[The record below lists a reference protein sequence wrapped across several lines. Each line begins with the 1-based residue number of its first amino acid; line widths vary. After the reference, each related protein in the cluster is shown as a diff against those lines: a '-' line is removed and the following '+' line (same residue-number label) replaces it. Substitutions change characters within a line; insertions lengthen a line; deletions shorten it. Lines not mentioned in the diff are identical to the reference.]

1 MADKREERVIL
12 RLTKEEKEK
21 LQQAAKDDNKNLSQ
35 YLRTNIL
42 EKKEDSN
49 QFAIQ
54 KELASNLKDQLEN
67 YEKQISYLQE
77 ENIELRQDK
86 KETNE
91 NLQKILAT
99 QSKKIELL
107 ESNQNL
113 NWFQRLFKNR

>member
-54 KELASNLKDQLEN
+54 KELASNLKNQLEN

>member
-21 LQQAAKDDNKNLSQ
+21 LQQAAKNDNKNLSQ

-54 KELASNLKDQLEN
+54 KELASNLKIQLEN

-77 ENIELRQDK
+77 ENIELRQEK

-113 NWFQRLFKNR
+113 SWFQKLFNKR

>member
-42 EKKEDSN
+42 EKKEDGN

-67 YEKQISYLQE
+67 YEKQIAYLQD
-77 ENIELRQDK
+77 ENLELRQDK

-113 NWFQRLFKNR
+113 NWFQRLFKKR

>member
-21 LQQAAKDDNKNLSQ
+21 LQQAAKDDNKNFSQ

-42 EKKEDSN
+42 EKKEDGN

-67 YEKQISYLQE
+67 YEKQIAYLQD
-77 ENIELRQDK
+77 ENLELRQDK

-113 NWFQRLFKNR
+113 NWFQRLFKKR

>member
-1 MADKREERVIL
+1 MADKREERIIL

-21 LQQAAKDDNKNLSQ
+21 IQEAAKEQNKNLSQ
-35 YLRTNIL
+35 YLRSNIL
-42 EKKEDSN
+42 EENRNSN
-49 QFAIQ
+49 EVAIQ
-54 KELASNLKDQLEN
+54 KELASNLKSQLEN
-67 YEKQISYLQE
+67 YEKQIAYLQE

-113 NWFQRLFKNR
+113 SWFQKLFKKR